1 VGCVAIEAPLF
12 RKITF
17 LVTGQISCANMPLQ
31 TTIMSQERPS
41 GVTAVAALCLVV
53 ALAALAL
60 AVLLAVHAV
69 PLSSGAFLVGGGL
82 EQLGPIAFLL
92 YAAIM
97 IALAVALW
105 KRRRWARRIAI
116 AVAVIGIAMAVPG
129 LSSAVMDS
137 RIFAIGREGL
147 QIIIRVI
154 VVYYLSQEPVKEWF
168 AAR

>member
-1 VGCVAIEAPLF
+1 
-12 RKITF
+12 
-17 LVTGQISCANMPLQ
+17 MPMQ
-31 TTIMSQERPS
+31 TTVMSQDRPA
-41 GVTAVAALCLVV
+41 GVAAIAALCVIV

-69 PLSSGAFLVGGGL
+69 PLSSGAFLLGGGL
-82 EQLGPIAFLL
+82 EQLGSIAFLL

-97 IALAVALW
+97 ITLAVALW
-105 KRRRWARRIAI
+105 KRWRWSRRIAI
-116 AVAVIGIAMAVPG
+116 VVAVLGIVMAVPG

-147 QIIIRVI
+147 QIMIRVI
-154 VVYYLSQEPVKEWF
+154 VVYYLSQEPVKDWF